1 MLLNQLRSCQGK
13 PSATKMDDF
22 FMVGGSKNK
31 IAIFLCMGPI
41 FGQKNTKRI
50 KERMAIKY
58 GNISSVFLKYPN
70 LDPFSNCIYVSF

>member
-41 FGQKNTKRI
+41 FGQKNTKRPPPKKKKKKKRKKTSSI
-50 KERMAIKY
+50 FLSE
-58 GNISSVFLKYPN
+58 ISNMLTQNKAQF
-70 LDPFSNCIYVSF
+70 

>member
-41 FGQKNTKRI
+41 FGQKNTKRPPPQK
-50 KERMAIKY
+50 KEKEKKKEDKFNIFV
-58 GNISSVFLKYPN
+58 GNQQ
-70 LDPFSNCIYVSF
+70 YVNAK